1 MRHFFFALLAISF
14 LTSCN
19 NVEALKKETETIHDE
34 AMKEMAEMNRTARAI
49 KDFLVSASMTPE
61 QSAQYVEVLTAMGK
75 AENDMM
81 SWMANYKEPVGKSA
95 DEATQYLTEQK
106 KLIEA
111 NYADIKA
118 ATAAGKKILGQ

>member
-1 MRHFFFALLAISF
+1 MRHFFFALLTISF

-34 AMKEMAEMNRTARAI
+34 AMKEMAEMNRTGRAI
-49 KDFLVSASMTPE
+49 KDFMVAASMTPE
-61 QSAQYVEVLTAMGK
+61 QSTQYIEVLTAMGK

-81 SWMANYKEPVGKSA
+81 SWMANYKEPEGKSA
-95 DEATQYLTEQK
+95 SEAVKYLTEQK

-111 NYADIKA
+111 NYADLKA